1 MILPGFAAEVT
12 GGGTITF
19 VGYHPGSPRGPGG
32 MTLGQHPLR
41 GGVLPDDPANPMH
54 MAAHDCIGGS
64 IFNPAGEEDKGAGYC
79 DAIDADGDVAFIAY
93 FNHGD
98 DRSWVFLGGSG
109 TFDGIEG
116 GGTTAVVGGTP
127 DGRVVIRGDGVWT
140 MKD

>member
-19 VGYHPGSPRGPGG
+19 VGFHIGERPVAGG
-32 MTLGQHPLR
+32 MTLGQDHLR
-41 GGVLPDDPANPMH
+41 GVVLADDPANPMH

-98 DRSWVFLGGSG
+98 DRTWVFLGGSG
-109 TFDGIEG
+109 KFDGIEG

-127 DGRVVIRGDGVWT
+127 DGRVVIRWDGVWT